1 MRYHFLAATLA
12 AAVLPIPHSAQADGE
27 NSFKVKIIAI
37 NDFHGN
43 LNPPGR
49 FDLNDSTGKT
59 SLTAGG
65 VARLAGYIR
74 KLRAGHPHHVTVSA
88 GDLIGASPLISANFQ
103 DEPTIE
109 AMNLIGLDFNAV
121 GNHEFDEGSDELL
134 RMQRGGCH
142 PRLAKEGRSC
152 REPALSRKLR
162 VHVGT
167 SFAGASFQFLA
178 ANVRDRN
185 LGKTLFSEYGIRQFQ
200 GQKIAF
206 VGVTLK
212 STPNL
217 VSPARVGKLEFLDEA
232 DTVNALIPR
241 LHAEGVEAVVV
252 LIHEGGHPTVEAS
265 SDACGGISGPIV
277 DIVRRLDPEVDLVIS
292 GHTHEAYICH
302 LPNAAGEPVLVTSA
316 HDYGRMVSDIELTL
330 DSKSGE
336 VIAATGRNLVV
347 NQPPQEAPPDPLV
360 ARLVTDY
367 GRLSRPIAEQR
378 FGRITASFDRATN
391 AAGESTLGDLIA
403 DAQLA
408 ATRPREHGEAV
419 VAFMNIGGI
428 RADFRYAAE
437 RHGRISYREAFDAQP
452 FGGTLVTMSLTGAQI
467 EQVLEQQFPGCANSQ
482 PGSRILQVSSGFEYT
497 WQANAGECDR
507 VDPASIRLNGKPLE
521 PEKKYRVTVNNFLAD
536 GGDKFSIFAQGSER
550 VAGVPELTA
559 LRRYLDGHSPA
570 TPGPL
575 MRIRRQP

>member
-1 MRYHFLAATLA
+1 MRYRFLAATLA
-12 AAVLPIPHSAQADGE
+12 AAVLPIPHSVQADS
-27 NSFKVKIIAI
+27 SFKVKIIAI

-43 LNPPGR
+43 LRPPER
-49 FDLNDSTGKT
+49 FDLNDSTGKI

-74 KLRAGHPHHVTVSA
+74 KLRAGYRHHVTVSA

-142 PRLAKEGRSC
+142 PRLTKEGRSC
-152 REPALSRKLR
+152 REPALSRKMR
-162 VHVGT
+162 RHVGRK
-167 SFAGASFQFLA
+167 FAGASFRFLA
-178 ANVRDRN
+178 ANVRDRK

-200 GQKIAF
+200 GRKIAF

-217 VSPARVGKLEFLDEA
+217 VSPARVSELDFRDEA

-241 LHAEGVEAVVV
+241 LRAGGVEAVVV

-265 SDACGGISGPIV
+265 SDACGGVSGPIV

-292 GHTHEAYICH
+292 GHTHEAYICR

-347 NQPPQEAPPDPLV
+347 NQPSQEAPPDPLV
-360 ARLVTDY
+360 ARLVADY
-367 GRLSRPIAEQR
+367 SRLSRPIEEQR
-378 FGRITASFDRATN
+378 IGRITASFDRMAN

-403 DAQLA
+403 DAQLT

-419 VAFMNIGGI
+419 IAFMNIGGI
-428 RADFRYAAE
+428 RADFRYATE

-497 WQANAGECDR
+497 WRANAGECDR

-536 GGDKFSIFAQGSER
+536 GGDKFSIFSQGSER

-570 TPGPL
+570 TPAPL
-575 MRIRRQP
+575 TRIRRQP